1 MMATG
6 YPDPAGPEDAVSL
19 LQQQQQHQAIKEPCL
34 GGESA
39 AAKSELSPA
48 APAKA
53 SPAGS
58 ASASAPPEK
67 GDPSQKPPYSYV
79 ALIAM
84 AIRESAEKRL
94 TLSGIYQYIIGKFP
108 FYEKNKKGWQNSIR
122 HNLSLNECFIK
133 VPREG
138 GGERKGNYWTLDPAC
153 EDMFEKGN
161 YRRRRRM
168 KRPFR
173 PPAGHFQPGKSLFG
187 AAAEA
192 AGYGYLTAPP
202 AKYLQAPFLN
212 AAAAAAS
219 WSLAQPAP
227 PPPPQAPQAGA
238 YAACTMSEG
247 AGGSGAGSGGGG
259 SVAGGGGGPL
269 SPVGGGGVKGVGLAA
284 GPGGAAASAYG
295 PYSRLP
301 AMVNSYNG
309 MGGHHHHHHPH
320 HAHHAHHHHPHHH
333 HQHHHHAAAQQLG
346 AAAVAAAAA
355 AAAAAATA
363 GSGSPQGSPN
373 GPAGLQFA
381 CAGRQPPELAMMHCS
396 YWDHESK
403 HSALHSRIDI

>member
-6 YPDPAGPEDAVSL
+6 YPEPPPEETVAL
-19 LQQQQQHQAIKEPCL
+19 LHAAKEPGL
-34 GGESA
+34 GGEPG
-39 AAKSELSPA
+39 AKGELSPA
-48 APAKA
+48 PSKA
-53 SPAGS
+53 AAAGAGGGGGGS
-58 ASASAPPEK
+58 SEK

-173 PPAGHFQPGKSLFG
+173 PPAAAAAHFAPGKGLFG

-192 AGYGYLTAPP
+192 AAGYGYLASPP

-212 AAAAAAS
+212 AAAAAAAS
-219 WSLAQPAP
+219 WSLAQAAP
-227 PPPPQAPQAGA
+227 PQPPAS
-238 YAACTMSEG
+238 YAACQME
-247 AGGSGAGSGGGG
+247 GGGG
-259 SVAGGGGGPL
+259 AAGGGGGGSPVSPGKGAACL
-269 SPVGGGGVKGVGLAA
+269 SPAGSPAA
-284 GPGGAAASAYG
+284 AYG
-295 PYSRLP
+295 PYARLP
-301 AMVNSYNG
+301 TMVNSYNG
-309 MGGHHHHHHPH
+309 MGHPHHHPHAHHHHHPH
-320 HAHHAHHHHPHHH
+320 AHHHHHHA
-333 HQHHHHAAAQQLG
+333 AAAQQLG
-346 AAAVAAAAA
+346 AAAVAAAAVA
-355 AAAAAATA
+355 AAASA
-363 GSGSPQGSPN
+363 GSPAPQAAPN
-373 GPAGLQFA
+373 GAPAGLQFA
-381 CAGRQPPELAMMHCS
+381 CARQPPELAMMHCS
-396 YWDHESK
+396 YWDHDGK
-403 HSALHSRIDI
+403 HGALHSRIDI